1 MKEKKNYEEILFYQV
16 HTDCLLDAVGYSN
29 VMSLM
34 YWKATVKFSLMK
46 NSKNYQTVSFIS
58 FLLIMIFILCYNII
72 FM

>member
-1 MKEKKNYEEILFYQV
+1 MKEKKNYEEILFYQM

-46 NSKNYQTVSFIS
+46 NS
-58 FLLIMIFILCYNII
+58 
-72 FM
+72 